1 MLMKIECWFIG
12 KTNETYLTEGIE
24 LFIKRL
30 KRYLPIQVVIIPDV
44 RQAGNMEKSKLK
56 KEEAL
61 LIEKRLKP
69 GDMLILLDEKGKQY
83 SSERLAERVNHWLNL
98 PGQRLIFLV
107 AGAYGADES
116 LKALASEKLSLSEL
130 TFSHQMVRLFL
141 VEQLY
146 RAMSILNNEPYHNS

>member
-1 MLMKIECWFIG
+1 MKIECWFIG
-12 KTNETYLTEGIE
+12 KTNEKYLNDGIDI
-24 LFIKRL
+24 FIKRL
-30 KRYLPIQVVIIPDV
+30 KRYLPIQVVIIPDI
-44 RQAGNMEKSKLK
+44 RQAGSMEKVRLK
-56 KEEAL
+56 KEEAF

-69 GDMLILLDEKGKQY
+69 GDMLILLDENGKQF
-83 SSERLAERVNHWLNL
+83 SSVQLAERVNHWLNL

-116 LKALASEKLSLSEL
+116 LKSLASEKLSLSEL